1 MHALDIY
8 FHKISSKNTVFAIN
22 KAIRSIESVLRFTLG
37 FFTPVAFEFLLLCG
51 TLQFYCGTPYLANI
65 LVTLSLYTIF
75 SKRYSTYRQKIIRQ
89 RKNHEKASEFYLNE
103 SIMNYETVKAFNN
116 EKLELTR
123 YSKLLNK
130 LKESATLVQ
139 TSLSNLNVGQTFIFS
154 TGLTVNLLLAAWDVS
169 NGKLTPGDFVM
180 I

>member
-1 MHALDIY
+1 LGFGAARVFSSLFQEIRMNQVADIIQLGVKKISIRSFSHLHALDIY

-51 TLQFYCGTPYLANI
+51 TLQFYCGTPYLLNM
-65 LVTLSLYTIF
+65 LVTLSLYTVF
-75 SKRYSTYRQKIIRQ
+75 SKRYSLFRQQIIRK

-116 EKLELTR
+116 EKLELKR
-123 YSKLLNK
+123 Y
-130 LKESATLVQ
+130 
-139 TSLSNLNVGQTFIFS
+139 
-154 TGLTVNLLLAAWDVS
+154 
-169 NGKLTPGDFVM
+169 
-180 I
+180 